1 MTFGATV
8 RAVTRSRLIPSRAA
22 LTLTPAAVKKVSD
35 ITNRQKCQVGYSWET
50 ECLPSVGPA
59 TSYMVSCPL
68 YSCSPGQCPDISGH
82 DTPTLIE
89 FLNLELLE

>member
-59 TSYMVSCPL
+59 TWCQLS
-68 YSCSPGQCPDISGH
+68 
-82 DTPTLIE
+82 
-89 FLNLELLE
+89 